1 MRLNRCPGP
10 EYSEPGLPYIHQKS
24 MSSSRR
30 RISSQCCFFC
40 SSMAI
45 LLTCRSMMPQGEYT
59 NCYLT
64 RSWRKNCAAVN
75 KESGF
80 PMCAKPTEG
89 WGNLQEGGQSYHS
102 LRRSLDISPCGS
114 SRISQVFTRCIPE
127 NGIYIYRKNSAG
139 LMPEKHPR
147 KSEIQKQLQ
156 KRLIFFEY
164 QAFWW
169 RRWIRS
175 LAITFLETFFV

>member
-24 MSSSRR
+24 MSSRFPKSQAICTHEQFLSCDRSRSVSNSSSRPSSSRR

-75 KESGF
+75 KEQGF
-80 PMCAKPTEG
+80 PMCAKPTEE
-89 WGNLQEGGQSYHS
+89 WGNLQEGGQSYHP

-114 SRISQVFTRCIPE
+114 SRISQAFTRCIPE
-127 NGIYIYRKNSAG
+127 NGIYVYRKNPAG
-139 LMPEKHPR
+139 
-147 KSEIQKQLQ
+147 
-156 KRLIFFEY
+156 
-164 QAFWW
+164 
-169 RRWIRS
+169 
-175 LAITFLETFFV
+175 